1 MPRRRDQIRG
11 KIAARVSHEA
21 CATPGL
27 AGPCHVWQGPTSGHG
42 RGGGYPR
49 MSLDGATVAVHIA
62 AWVNEN
68 GLIPPR
74 KQLDH
79 KCRRRACVNPDH
91 LALVTPR
98 ENAKRRDAA
107 KKANRK

>member
-1 MPRRRDQIRG
+1 MLSRRERIRA
-11 KIAARVSHEA
+11 KIGNHTKLARCQV
-21 CATPGL
+21 PGVE
-27 AGPCHVWQGPTSGHG
+27 GHCHVWQGGTSGDG

-49 MSLDGATVAVHIA
+49 MCLDGGTVAVHRA

-68 GLIPPR
+68 GMIPPR

-79 KCRRRACVNPDH
+79 KCRNRGCVNPHH
-91 LALVTPR
+91 LELVTPK

-107 KKANRK
+107 KVTP